1 MRNNTEYAVYGW
13 FKFEEPRIRRDSHC
27 VFRLSSNKPH
37 SNFEYPGDVT
47 FGLFVQADSLAFV
60 TYNIADD
67 LSGDNNARDIT
78 EIDFEND
85 LYAWI
90 FFYWGYERNSK
101 SWNLYVRFQ
110 DHTSRV
116 SGSAIHFSPN
126 TFSLFVG
133 DDGHNDVFKG
143 KIKGLTVEAG
153 QGSLRPGDLKSL
165 VMKDTPEEILAALD
179 AANG

>member
-47 FGLFVQADSLAFV
+47 FGLFVQADSLAFI

-153 QGSLRPGDLKSL
+153 
-165 VMKDTPEEILAALD
+165 
-179 AANG
+179 